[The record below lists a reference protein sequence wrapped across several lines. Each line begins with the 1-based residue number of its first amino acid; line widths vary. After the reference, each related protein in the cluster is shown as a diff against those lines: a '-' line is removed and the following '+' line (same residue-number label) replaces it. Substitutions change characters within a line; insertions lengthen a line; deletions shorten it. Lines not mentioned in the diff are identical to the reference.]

1 MNSIYLAN
9 FKEIIENK
17 QGQTLE
23 VKKYSKQANELIPRI
38 AVAKPTPTFVI
49 YLADLTAKLL
59 QELKDS
65 STDERKYVVM
75 QAVGRLFENLNP
87 RLYYLSIARKLKVQ
101 FQ

>member
-59 QELKDS
+59 QELKDRQHRREKICS
-65 STDERKYVVM
+65 DASCRKT
-75 QAVGRLFENLNP
+75 
-87 RLYYLSIARKLKVQ
+87 I
-101 FQ
+101 